1 MDTSGEA
8 AALSGSEQ
16 FDELFLGEVVE
27 LFGSVSPEAMLLK
40 SFLSFLNCGH
50 WIIFILIFYNI
61 SI

>member
-16 FDELFLGEVVE
+16 LDELFLSEFAD
-27 LFGSVSPEAMLLK
+27 LLRSVSPEAMLLK
-40 SFLSFLNCGH
+40 SFLFFLNCGH

-61 SI
+61 YN